1 MAYQCFFTVAS
12 PSPPTGLAEKH
23 RASFPRICERNHC
36 DSVSCVGLREKR
48 KEIKYFSFFSKW
60 PWIQSSSHLIRR
72 TCWFTQVPPSR
83 FTPSNSVWGNRNE
96 TPWLARSHA
105 SLRAAV
111 SRHRP
116 PYRARAL
123 ISAHRWYKPTSG
135 NKAIYL
141 IYFYIGWFF
150 LIWWI

>member
-1 MAYQCFFTVAS
+1 MFLYNGIAIATYWPGRKTPRFVSAHMWTESLWQRLVCR
-12 PSPPTGLAEKH
+12 PT
-23 RASFPRICERNHC
+23 
-36 DSVSCVGLREKR
+36 R
-48 KEIKYFSFFSKW
+48 KTQRKKYFSFFSKW

-105 SLRAAV
+105 SLLRAAV

-141 IYFYIGWFF
+141 IYFYIGRFF